1 MKRSTKKRHRQNN
14 NNKIIIA
21 SLSLLVVILVGFFA
35 FKNKEEKTYPEREK
49 IVDENS
55 KKDIVVLGSEPE
67 AITAA
72 VINSRLGNNVYLI
85 TEDKKLG
92 GLFTEGMLTAFDI
105 NYYPNKKILHEGFFT
120 EFYNNASNGY
130 NLDLK
135 KTQMFF
141 DEIVKKENIN
151 VVKNVENIKPI
162 VDKNEKVKGVYYEK
176 DNKNFKVNADFVFDG
191 SYEAEFT
198 RKLGAKYRTGRSEF
212 GKHDEYAAGGLMFS
226 VKGVDWDE
234 MTKVIKKDSDPE
246 TGVNENAAWGF
257 KEMYDYVPKYDR
269 FKMRGLNISRQDD
282 GSIILNALLV
292 IGVDPLDEKSYN
304 EIITKSKEEIPL
316 IIDYMKNNLP
326 GFENASLGEIADD
339 LYIREGVR
347 IIGEETLDGYD
358 IIAHAKFNDVIGYGS
373 YPADLQ
379 TSTKENYGNAL
390 NGNSVYEIPL
400 GIMMP
405 KGIDNVL
412 VLGRCASFDI
422 VAHSSAR
429 TVPVLMSMSQGAS
442 YAVNYALENNL
453 TLNEVRKNHMEE
465 VHKIMKKDGNMNMP
479 KMPENKYNDS
489 NSIEYIKHLRQ
500 KGLITTKYFGTLPF
514 NEKANYEQVQSI
526 INLAREYT
534 QIDFTD
540 QQIESLRNLSGEV
553 KKEDLANLISILV
566 NKRYDSLEQAKNEG
580 VITQKVYDSII
591 NTDKLL
597 NDDLYAIMSDYIK
610 YMQKDF
616 RELINIE
623 DKDVVVE

>member
-135 KTQMFF
+135 KTQKFF

-212 GKHDEYAAGGLMFS
+212 GKHDEYAAAGLMFS

-540 QQIESLRNLSGEV
+540 QQIESLRNLSGKV

-623 DKDVVVE
+623 DKDVIVE